1 MKLSI
6 ITINL
11 NDADG
16 LKKTIESVNSQTFK
30 DFEYI
35 VIDGGSTDNSPAI
48 IKQFE
53 TRVNKS
59 VSEKDKGIYNAQNK
73 GIRLA
78 EGEYCLFLNSGD
90 FLADNK
96 VLENFFANAGN
107 ADILYGD
114 MMIDNGKE
122 RYLGK
127 HPEIIT
133 FEFLIHTTLWH
144 PVSFIKRKL
153 FDQFGMYDEN
163 LKITADYDFFLRTIM
178 CEKVST
184 QYVPVTVTVF
194 NTFGIGSS
202 KSFDETHQRERKM
215 IQERYFDPRVIAAA
229 KELSALKR
237 TRSFLFSE
245 FLNKHAFLKKIALF
259 SYNSLNSIRKV
270 TKS

>member
-16 LKKTIESVNSQTFK
+16 LKKTIDSVISQTFK

-35 VIDGGSTDNSPAI
+35 VIDGGSTDGSSEI
-48 IKQFE
+48 IKQNK
-53 TRVNKS
+53 TNINKS
-59 VSEKDKGIYNAQNK
+59 ISEKDSGIYNAQNK

-90 FLADNK
+90 YLSDNK
-96 VLENFFANAGN
+96 VLENFFAKAGN

-122 RYLGK
+122 KYLGK

-133 FEFLIHTTLWH
+133 FEFLIRTTLWH
-144 PVSFIKRKL
+144 PVSFIRREL
-153 FDQFGMYDEN
+153 FNRFGMYDES
-163 LKITADYDFFLRTIM
+163 LKITSDYDFFLRTIM

-184 QYVPVTVTVF
+184 QYIPLAVTVF

-202 KSFDETHQRERKM
+202 KSFDETHQKERSI
-215 IQERYFDPRVIAAA
+215 IQQRYFDQRVIDAAR
-229 KELSALKR
+229 ELSALKR
-237 TRSFLFSE
+237 SRSFLFAE
-245 FLNKHAFLKKIALF
+245 WLNNHSVLRKSALLF
-259 SYNSLNSIRKV
+259 YNSLNSIRKIGRG
-270 TKS
+270 